1 MKVTDKKHISNGNKN
16 SVTIQL
22 GFWGE
27 NYLRL
32 DIGNSEP
39 TLHFKIMSLVGD
51 FRGRVVKHEGQPM
64 EGKCYICKG

>member
-1 MKVTDKKHISNGNKN
+1 MKITRKEHISDVNKN
-16 SVTIQL
+16 SITHEF

-27 NYLRL
+27 NYMKL

-51 FRGRVVKHEGQPM
+51 FRGRVVKHEGQTM
-64 EGKCYICKG
+64 EG